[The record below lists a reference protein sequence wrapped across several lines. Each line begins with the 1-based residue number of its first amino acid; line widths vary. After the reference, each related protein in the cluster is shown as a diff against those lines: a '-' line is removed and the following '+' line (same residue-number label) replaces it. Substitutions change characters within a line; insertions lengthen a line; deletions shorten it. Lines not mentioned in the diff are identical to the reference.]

1 MYDESAGDHPH
12 DPPMQRKGR
21 PRSTTADDAIL
32 DAARSLLADGGWAG
46 LTMGDVAARAGVAK
60 TTLYRRWHSKHDLAI
75 AAVAEMLGTLELPDQ
90 GPDLRADVEDV
101 VRRFA
106 ALLGR
111 PDMRTALM
119 GLVADSTSDPA
130 LRRRIREEVVDPQKR
145 LVLEGRA
152 RAETRGEITA
162 PGDIDVDLV
171 FDIIAGTV
179 VQHILVSAEPASD
192 AWVQRFTTFVVTGM
206 LPQPTPPTRAA
217 T

>member
-1 MYDESAGDHPH
+1 MYDESAEDGADG
-12 DPPMQRKGR
+12 PPIQRKGR
-21 PRSTTADDAIL
+21 PRSATADDAIL

-75 AAVAEMLGTLELPDQ
+75 AAVAEMLGTLRLSDR
-90 GPDLRADVEDV
+90 GPDLRADIEDV

-111 PDMRTALM
+111 PEMRTALM

-145 LVLEGRA
+145 LVVEGRA
-152 RAETRGEITA
+152 RAHARGEITTPA
-162 PGDIDVDLV
+162 ALDVDLI

-179 VQHILVSAEPASD
+179 VHHILLTAEPATD
-192 AWVQRFTTFVVTGM
+192 TWVQHFTTFVVTGL
-206 LPQPTPPTRAA
+206 LPHPPTPTG